1 MCLNKGAATNRGMN
15 RKEKNLM
22 SMLRLVATLVLAA
35 VISDT
40 ATARERVS
48 AKREQRIIDQGCPA
62 GSYSIVTSPDG
73 SSLTVLFDRFAVEG
87 NEANGGFARV
97 SCSMDIPLNLPAGYS
112 LGVYAVDFRGYA
124 RLEQKQRAELQVEY
138 GTASRSKARRFNR
151 DLRGTYDGDYVFS
164 ERLKGGFMKRMGCG
178 SEAVLSFSASLT
190 LVSRRGAPTG
200 QMVLDSVDGRPGGG
214 LVFGLDLRKCNGR

>member
-1 MCLNKGAATNRGMN
+1 
-15 RKEKNLM
+15 M

-35 VISDT
+35 VISDA
-40 ATARERVS
+40 ATARDRVF

-97 SCSMDIPLNLPAGYS
+97 ACSMDIPLNLPAGYS

-124 RLEQKQRAELQVEY
+124 KLEQKQRAELQVEY
-138 GTASRSKARRFNR
+138 GTASRSKARRLNR
-151 DLRGTYDGDYVFS
+151 DLRGAYDGDYVFS
-164 ERLKGGFMKRMGCG
+164 ERLKGGFLKRMGCG
-178 SEAVLSFSASLT
+178 SEAVLSFSAALT
-190 LVSRRGAPTG
+190 LVSKRGSTTG
-200 QMVLDSVDGRPGGG
+200 QMVLDSVDGSPAGG
-214 LVFGLDLRKCNGR
+214 LVFGLDLRKCNER

>member
-1 MCLNKGAATNRGMN
+1 
-15 RKEKNLM
+15 M

-35 VISDT
+35 VMTD
-40 ATARERVS
+40 AAAARDRVF
-48 AKREQRIIDQGCPA
+48 AKREQRIVDQGCPA

-87 NEANGGFARV
+87 NESNGGFARIA
-97 SCSMDIPLNLPAGYS
+97 CSMDIPLNLPAGYS

-138 GTASRSKARRFNR
+138 GTGSRNRSRRFSR
-151 DLRGTYDGDYVFS
+151 DVRGAYDGDYVFS

-178 SEAVLSFSASLT
+178 SEVVLSFSAALT
-190 LVSRRGAPTG
+190 LVSRRGSTTG
-200 QMVLDSVDGRPGGG
+200 QMVLDSVDGAPAGG
-214 LVFGLDLRKCNGR
+214 LVFGLDLRKCPNQNP